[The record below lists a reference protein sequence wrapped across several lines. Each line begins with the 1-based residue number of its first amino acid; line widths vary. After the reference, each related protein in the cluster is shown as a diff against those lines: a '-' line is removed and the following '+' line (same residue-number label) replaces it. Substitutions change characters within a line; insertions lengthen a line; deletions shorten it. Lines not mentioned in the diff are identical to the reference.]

1 MSSESLLKVYD
12 SLDVL
17 GSVIAPEL
25 SLQDLYTRALL
36 LLIDAIARQ
45 KSWLVC
51 EIDFIHILM
60 LLLWIKELEGRN
72 MRTATAHSLIGQHVS
87 MVLVMI
93 LWMIP
98 LLERLIGRWPV
109 DLTLVSLS
117 KSICG
122 GILLVV
128 KQPFLIDL
136 LLLNA
141 MNAWELE
148 LWDRSWRAY
157 EYFITA
163 HWRLPNGFRLLQVYA
178 ATVAPANAA
187 SWLLMRSKALLRRAY
202 R

>member
-1 MSSESLLKVYD
+1 
-12 SLDVL
+12 
-17 GSVIAPEL
+17 
-25 SLQDLYTRALL
+25 
-36 LLIDAIARQ
+36 
-45 KSWLVC
+45 
-51 EIDFIHILM
+51 
-60 LLLWIKELEGRN
+60 

-136 LLLNA
+136 LLLNV
-141 MNAWELE
+141 MNA
-148 LWDRSWRAY
+148 
-157 EYFITA
+157 
-163 HWRLPNGFRLLQVYA
+163 
-178 ATVAPANAA
+178 
-187 SWLLMRSKALLRRAY
+187 
-202 R
+202 